1 MAHRILL
8 VDDNAELLLALTK
21 ILEKEGYVITAK
33 PDAESALD
41 YLRHAPQKPDL
52 VISDVSM
59 PGLKG
64 TDLLT
69 TVARD
74 WPQLP
79 VILITAFGEWDQYME
94 ALRAGAFAYLPKPI
108 DKTELLATV
117 GRALSR

>member
-1 MAHRILL
+1 MAHTILL

-21 ILEKEGYVITAK
+21 ILEKEGYAITAT
-33 PDAESALD
+33 PDAESALE
-41 YLRHAPQKPDL
+41 YLRRAPQKPDL
-52 VISDVSM
+52 VVSDVSM

-64 TDLLT
+64 TDLLA

-74 WPQLP
+74 WPQVP

-94 ALRAGAFAYLPKPI
+94 ALRAGAFAYLSKPI
-108 DKTELLATV
+108 DKTELLATI